1 MTVPSREECMA
12 ILSATGMAPNVIEHI
27 ELVEAIASAI
37 ADAIERR
44 HPGSVDRG
52 LVTAGALLHDLGRS
66 RTHDISHASV
76 GVEMAKGMGL
86 DPSVVEIVR
95 RHVGAG
101 LLPHEARA
109 LGLPEWDGMP
119 RTLEEKVV
127 CHADTLTGRRGRS
140 TLARTLED
148 IRRHPGSQE
157 WERRAVALHR
167 ELSDLAGM
175 DVDLIGPP
183 PKG

>member
-1 MTVPSREECMA
+1 MTVPTREECMA
-12 ILSATGMAPNVIEHI
+12 ILRDADMAPNVLEHI
-27 ELVEAIASAI
+27 VLVEAIASAI
-37 ADAIERR
+37 AEAIGRR
-44 HPGSVDRG
+44 RPGSVDLA

-66 RTHDISHASV
+66 RTHDITHASV
-76 GVEMAKGMGL
+76 GVGMAEGMGL
-86 DPSVVEIVR
+86 DPRLVEIIR

-101 LLPHEARA
+101 LLPHEAEA
-109 LGLPEWDGMP
+109 LGLPAWDGMP
-119 RTLEEKVV
+119 RTLEEKIV

-148 IRRHPGSQE
+148 IRRHPGSGE

-167 ELSDLAGM
+167 ELSELAGT